1 MDRGKRSPKTIVIV
15 GALLAIVV
23 FVVLFVGIEMG

>member
-1 MDRGKRSPKTIVIV
+1 MDRSARSTKTIVIL
-15 GALLAIVV
+15 GALIAIVV

>member
-15 GALLAIVV
+15 GALLAVVV

>member
-15 GALLAIVV
+15 GALIAIVV
-23 FVVLFVGIEMG
+23 LMVLFVGIEMG

>member
-1 MDRGKRSPKTIVIV
+1 MDRGKGSPKTIVIV
-15 GALLAIVV
+15 GALIAIVV